1 MPTRNELIRQQ
12 IEKHIG
18 DPTIPIE
25 QKIATSLQELG
36 EFQGKLTSDD
46 LAVIMK
52 NILYKLV
59 EQQRFAG
66 VEVPITH
73 NVSEMSVK
81 IARREAHIVCEMH
94 VHHPIIAFIR
104 FTYTLENDGKAKTG
118 KRLRLKNNNL
128 EVKEVT
134 RPFDIGAK
142 TALKI
147 LGVRGIAL
155 RELSDPNDVIRRTLP
170 EQLEK
175 QGFKGKLDGIMLE
188 LMDDNTLSV
197 YVKSV

>member
-1 MPTRNELIRQQ
+1 MPSPNDIVRQQ
-12 IEKHIG
+12 IEKSIS

-25 QKIATSLQELG
+25 QKIAASLQELG
-36 EFQGKLTSDD
+36 EFQGRLTSDD

-59 EQQRFAG
+59 EQQRIVG
-66 VEVPITH
+66 IEVPITH
-73 NVSEMSVK
+73 NVSEMRVK
-81 IARREAHIVCEMH
+81 IARQEAHIVCEMH

-104 FTYTLENDGKAKTG
+104 FTYTLQNDGKNP
-118 KRLRLKNNNL
+118 KRLRLKNNAL
-128 EVKEVT
+128 DVKEVT

-147 LGVRGIAL
+147 LGVRGLAL
-155 RELSDPNDVIRRTLP
+155 RELNDLNDVIRRTLP

-188 LMDDNTLSV
+188 FLDDDTLSV
-197 YVKSV
+197 YVKRVT